1 MCSYRESV
9 FLKGRFPNTHIQ
21 NHTPADGQGKRLWQG
36 RLHSASAIPKS
47 GTTAFLQSCPQSLP
61 VHASCVKPLPVHPSS
76 PQPLPAHPS
85 FLQPLPAHTS
95 FPQPLP
101 AHRSCPQP
109 LPAHPSCQQSLPALQ
124 LPLPAHPSCP
134 QLGRKG
140 SNIDFMYYC
149 LNYLCIHSL
158 IHSGT
163 GDGTQGLTR
172 GRQPGLHQ

>member
-36 RLHSASAIPKS
+36 RLHSASSIPKS

-61 VHASCVKPLPVHPSS
+61 AHPSCVK
-76 PQPLPAHPS
+76 PLPAHPS

-109 LPAHPSCQQSLPALQ
+109 LPALQ

-140 SNIDFMYYC
+140 SNIDFVYYR